1 MKNFFIILAMKILNL
16 ILKICHKNGGNF
28 LGKIAYDWNPEIFKY
43 FKVNCPV
50 IAVSATNGK
59 TMTNNC
65 IGYTLKAAGNKV
77 VSNVE
82 GNNMET
88 GILSTILKN
97 CTLTGKIKADYLVF
111 EVDESYIPVVF
122 KDFRLDTL
130 VILNF
135 FRDQL
140 DRNGEVESLILRIN
154 DFLKTYNGNLILNN
168 DDPNVARL
176 GQANPNNENVYYFSV
191 DKYKFATEK
200 IKEAG
205 EGKFCPFC
213 KTRLE
218 YEYYQ
223 YSHVGKFKCPNCNFG
238 DNEIYKLATNVDL
251 KNRCFDIDENTYKI
265 NGNSIYL
272 IYNYTAVYS
281 VCSLYGISN
290 DVVKKAFSTFTLNN
304 GRLEEIKINGVP
316 TIINLAKNPTGSNVS
331 LRILNEDDSE
341 KELLFVLNDN
351 IADGFDVSWIW
362 DINFNNLNNVS
373 RIITSGTRAYD
384 IAIRIKTS
392 GFPAEKI
399 EPYLNLEDAVN
410 AFYKTDVKKYV
421 IANYTSLQPTRHELK
436 KFDDINKNNN
446 ATDVGTSDIS
456 KKEEIKANV
465 ENTEM
470 DTKESLQ
477 NIDNTDNSENQD
489 NKEKSIKILYLY
501 PDMLELYGDYGNIQ
515 VLKYRIESRGYKAII
530 DRYSIGNAAPNF
542 NDYDIVFAGGG
553 ADNEQSILAED
564 LVKYKDNI
572 KNAVNNGV
580 FFLLICGAY
589 QLFGKYY
596 KGVEGNI
603 IPGLEI
609 FDYYTVANPDRKKR
623 CIGNIVIDAT
633 LDANI
638 NIKKSANS
646 NEDSS
651 DNIDNLNL
659 KTKVIGFENHG
670 GQTFDISNSF
680 GNVLFGN
687 GNKFGDSEEGFF
699 ENNVIATYL
708 HGPLLSKN
716 PELCDYIIKYCL
728 DRKYNE
734 NIELEPLNDKF
745 ENLCRKQLL
754 NRFLEKN

>member
-28 LGKIAYDWNPEIFKY
+28 LGKIAFDWNPEIFKY

-65 IGYTLKAAGNKV
+65 IGYTLKTAGNKV

-176 GQANPNNENVYYFSV
+176 GQANPSNNNIYYFSV

-251 KNRCFDIDENTYKI
+251 KNRCFDIDGNTYKI

-281 VCSLYGISN
+281 VCSLYDISN
-290 DVVKKAFSTFTLNN
+290 DVVKKAFSTFALNN
-304 GRLEEIKINGVP
+304 GRLEEITIHGVP

-331 LRILNEDDSE
+331 LRILNEDDAQ

-373 RIITSGTRAYD
+373 RIVTSGTRAYD

-399 EPYLNLEDAVN
+399 EPYLNLEDAVK

-436 KFDDINKNNN
+436 KFDEMNKNNN
-446 ATDVGTSDIS
+446 VTDTNTNTDDIS
-456 KKEEIKANV
+456 KVKNPEVDAKEI
-465 ENTEM
+465 
-470 DTKESLQ
+470 SQ
-477 NIDNTDNSENQD
+477 NFEDSQSQD
-489 NKEKSIKILYLY
+489 NEEKSIKILYLY

-530 DRYSIGNAAPNF
+530 DRYSIGDGAPNF

-564 LVKYKDNI
+564 LVKYKENI
-572 KNAVNNGV
+572 KDAVDNGV

-603 IPGLEI
+603 IPGLEV

-623 CIGNIVIDAT
+623 CIGNIVIE
-633 LDANI
+633 ANLRSLNNDTASSES
-638 NIKKSANS
+638 NI
-646 NEDSS
+646 
-651 DNIDNLNL
+651 

-687 GNKFGDSEEGFF
+687 GNTFSDSEEGFLKD
-699 ENNVIATYL
+699 NVIATYL

-734 NIELEPLNDKF
+734 NITLESLNDEF
-745 ENLCRKQLL
+745 ENLCREQLL

>member
-1 MKNFFIILAMKILNL
+1 MKNFFIILSMKLLNI
-16 ILKICHKNGGNF
+16 ILKIFHKNGGNF
-28 LGKIAYDWNPEIFKY
+28 LGKIAFDWNPEIFKY

-65 IGYTLKAAGNKV
+65 IGYTLKQAGYRV

-97 CTLTGKIKADYLVF
+97 CSLTGKIIADFLVF

-154 DFLKTYNGNLILNN
+154 DFLKSYTGNLILNN
-168 DDPNVARL
+168 DDPNVSRL
-176 GQANPNNENVYYFSV
+176 GQANKSNQNIYYFSV
-191 DKYKFATEK
+191 DKYSYATEN

-223 YSHVGKFKCPNCNFG
+223 YSHVGKFKCPKCNFG
-238 DNEIYKLATNVDL
+238 NNKIYKIATNVNL
-251 KNRCFDIDENTYKI
+251 KNRCFNINNETYHIK
-265 NGNSIYL
+265 GNSIYL
-272 IYNYTAVYS
+272 IYNYTAVVS
-281 VCSLYGISN
+281 VCSLYNISN
-290 DVVKKAFSTFTLNN
+290 DIVKKSLSTFALNN
-304 GRLEEIKINGVP
+304 GRLEEIQINGIR

-331 LRILNEDDSE
+331 LRILNEDEDE

-362 DINFNNLNNVS
+362 DINFSNLNNVS

-399 EPYLNLEDAVN
+399 EPYLNLNEAVQ
-410 AFYKTDVKKYV
+410 ALYKTDIKKYV
-421 IANYTSLQPTRHELK
+421 IANYTSLQPTRRELK
-436 KFDDINKNNN
+436 QFGEKEIVTNIKNN
-446 ATDVGTSDIS
+446 DITSQIEQKTIPNDELSDKIRQ
-456 KKEEIKANV
+456 KNE
-465 ENTEM
+465 T
-470 DTKESLQ
+470 
-477 NIDNTDNSENQD
+477 NSDRPNCL
-489 NKEKSIKILYLY
+489 KILYLY

-530 DRYSIGNAAPNF
+530 DRYSIGDNTPDF
-542 NDYDIVFAGGG
+542 NNYDIIFAGGG
-553 ADNEQSILAED
+553 ADNEQSILADD

-572 KNAVNNGV
+572 KDAVQNGV

-596 KGVEGNI
+596 RGVEGTI
-603 IPGLEI
+603 IPGLEV
-609 FDYYTVANPDRKKR
+609 FNYYTEANPDRKKR
-623 CIGNIVIDAT
+623 CIGNIVIET
-633 LDANI
+633 
-638 NIKKSANS
+638 
-646 NEDSS
+646 
-651 DNIDNLNL
+651 NLNG
-659 KTKVIGFENHG
+659 TNTTVIGFENHG
-670 GQTFDISNSF
+670 GQTFDVSNSF
-680 GNVLFGN
+680 GKVLFGN
-687 GNKFGDSEEGFF
+687 GNKFGDIDEGYFKS
-699 ENNVIATYL
+699 NVIATYL

-728 DRKYNE
+728 DRKYNK
-734 NIELEPLNDKF
+734 NTVLEPLNDEF
-745 ENLCRKQLL
+745 ENLCREQLL
-754 NRFLEKN
+754 NRFLKKD

>member
-28 LGKIAYDWNPEIFKY
+28 LGKIAFDWNPEIFKY

-65 IGYTLKAAGNKV
+65 IGYTLKTAGKKV

-122 KDFRLDTL
+122 KNFRLDTL

-154 DFLKTYNGNLILNN
+154 EFLKTYTGNLILNN

-176 GQANPNNENVYYFSV
+176 GQANPSNNNIYYFSV

-251 KNRCFDIDENTYKI
+251 KNRCFDIDGNTYKI

-272 IYNYTAVYS
+272 IYNYTAVYT
-281 VCSLYGISN
+281 VCSLYDISN
-290 DVVKKAFSTFTLNN
+290 DVVKKAFSNFALNN
-304 GRLEEIKINGVP
+304 GRLEEITIHGVP

-331 LRILNEDDSE
+331 LRILNEDDSQ

-373 RIITSGTRAYD
+373 RIVTSGTRAYD

-399 EPYLNLEDAVN
+399 EPYLSLADAVK
-410 AFYKTDVKKYV
+410 ALYKTDVKKYV

-436 KFDDINKNNN
+436 KFDEMNKNNN
-446 ATDVGTSDIS
+446 VADTNTNTNDIF
-456 KKEEIKANV
+456 NV
-465 ENTEM
+465 KNPEV
-470 DTKESLQ
+470 DTKEISQ
-477 NIDNTDNSENQD
+477 NIENSQVQNNE
-489 NKEKSIKILYLY
+489 EKSIKILYLY

-530 DRYSIGNAAPNF
+530 DRYSIGDATPDF
-542 NDYDIVFAGGG
+542 NNYDIVFAGGG

-564 LVKYKDNI
+564 LVRYKENI
-572 KNAVNNGV
+572 KEAVNNGV

-603 IPGLEI
+603 IPGLEV

-623 CIGNIVIDAT
+623 CIGNIVIDAN
-633 LDANI
+633 LR
-638 NIKKSANS
+638 SS
-646 NEDSS
+646 NNDTDSS
-651 DNIDNLNL
+651 ESNT

-687 GNKFGDSEEGFF
+687 GNKFGDAEEGFF
-699 ENNVIATYL
+699 NNNVIATYL

-734 NIELEPLNDKF
+734 NITLESLNDEF
-745 ENLCRKQLL
+745 ENLCREQLL
-754 NRFLEKN
+754 NRFLG